1 MDRLPWVL
9 LGLRTSFQ
17 TDLNST
23 SAELVFGS
31 NPTVPGD
38 MVGEPGPPTTS
49 KQLQSLLESLRQ
61 QAAQPATQT
70 SNHGSPSVHTPH
82 NLHNV
87 THVRIKRHKTHPLQ
101 HTYEGPFK
109 IVEHLGKSCIKIH
122 VGSYADGTPRHEVQH
137 WENAKPAVL
146 QDDQPEAE
154 RPKLGRK

>member
-1 MDRLPWVL
+1 MICLSL
-9 LGLRTSFQ
+9 LLSIRNPPSIKTKLISSEFSSVISSRNLSELY
-17 TDLNST
+17 DLNST

-38 MVGEPGPPTTS
+38 MVGEPGPPATS

-101 HTYEGPFK
+101 HSYEGPFE
-109 IVEHLGKSCIKIH
+109 IVERLGK
-122 VGSYADGTPRHEVQH
+122 
-137 WENAKPAVL
+137 
-146 QDDQPEAE
+146 
-154 RPKLGRK
+154 